1 MLNALTF
8 DIEEWFCANN
18 LDAAVHRSSWESL
31 APRVAET
38 TRRILR
44 LLDRHRV
51 EATFFVLGWVAE
63 RHPDLVREIHN
74 CGHEIAS
81 HGYSHTPLTS
91 MTLPA
96 FERDL
101 ERALAVTE
109 AITGA
114 PVLGFRAPSFTIT
127 PSTLWALDVL
137 KDRGLLYD
145 SSVFPT
151 GVHPEYGISDAPLG
165 MYAHRNALLEIPLS
179 CAELA
184 GQRIPCAGGAYFR
197 CFPYRLTRALIDR
210 CHRQNRPVIFYL
222 HPWETD
228 DLHPRVPLSPLRA
241 FRQYYNL
248 KKTLPKL
255 EQLLLDYQ
263 FTSIRRLIG
272 I

>member
-8 DIEEWFCANN
+8 DIEDWFCANN
-18 LDAAVHRSSWESL
+18 LNNAVPRNSWES
-31 APRVAET
+31 ATPRVAET
-38 TRRILR
+38 TRRILE
-44 LLDRHRV
+44 LLRRYRV

-63 RHPDLVREIHN
+63 RYPGLVREIHDG
-74 CGHEIAS
+74 GHEIAT

-91 MTLPA
+91 MTPPA

-101 ERALAVTE
+101 DRALALTE
-109 AITGA
+109 AITGL

-165 MYAHRNALLEIPLS
+165 MYAHGNNLLEIPLS
-179 CAELA
+179 CAEF
-184 GQRIPCAGGAYFR
+184 GGRRIPCAGGAYFR
-197 CFPYRLTRALIDR
+197 CFPYRITRSLIAR

-222 HPWETD
+222 HPWEID
-228 DLHPRVPLSPLRA
+228 EGHPRIPLSPLRA

-255 EQLLLDYQ
+255 ERLLLDYH
-263 FTSIRRLIG
+263 FTSIRKLIG